1 VSTGGTAFDLK
12 TTGDDMLRFLAAQ
25 IEAPNGVIGPVI
37 KLTQQK
43 QGTYLLCEGTGS
55 VTMGLAWQ
63 ISYTKQRQPVFMKNG
78 ATSRGGF
85 EAIVIVVPD
94 LQCGVAVLSN
104 QFLDASAPH
113 APQADLGG
121 IARNII
127 AHLHSNFELD
137 GPLPERDISD

>member
-1 VSTGGTAFDLK
+1 V
-12 TTGDDMLRFLAAQ
+12 
-25 IEAPNGVIGPVI
+25 P
-37 KLTQQK
+37 
-43 QGTYLLCEGTGS
+43 
-55 VTMGLAWQ
+55 MGLAWQ
-63 ISYTKQRQPVFMKNG
+63 IYYTKQGYPIYMKNG

-85 EAIVIVVPD
+85 EAIVIVVPK

-113 APQADLGG
+113 PSQADLGG

-127 AHLHSNFELD
+127 AHLHSDFELD